1 MSKAKS
7 TTSAALPTAA
17 KPSETPGKAKASWA
31 TSPALNA
38 AGVIQ
43 AYQKNVLG
51 DDVDLDGLIETLR
64 DSFSTA
70 KDGDLSKLEYMLI
83 GQATALQTI
92 FTSLA
97 RRAHSQEY
105 QKQFNS
111 FLSLALKAQAQ
122 SRATIQAVVELKYPR
137 QVAFVQQANIAH
149 GPQQVNNGPG
159 FAGNSAAHA
168 PAHAHAEENQTQQT
182 KLLEEKTNGST
193 YLDIGAAATASGS
206 DQTVET
212 MEAVHRTKKRRR

>member
-1 MSKAKS
+1 MSKAKP
-7 TTSAALPTAA
+7 TAPTALPKAG
-17 KPSETPGKAKASWA
+17 KPPKTLGQINATWA

-51 DDVDLDGLIETLR
+51 DVDFDGLVENLR
-64 DSFSTA
+64 GSFSTA
-70 KDGDLSKLEYMLI
+70 EDGDLSKLEAMLI

-97 RRAHSQEY
+97 RRAQSQEY

-111 FLSLALKAQAQ
+111 FLSLALKAQSQ

-159 FAGNSAAHA
+159 FAANT
-168 PAHAHAEENQTQQT
+168 PMQAHAEENQTQQT
-182 KLLEEKTNGST
+182 KLLEGKTHGST
-193 YLDIGAAATASGS
+193 YLDTGAASTASGS
-206 DQTVET
+206 HQTVET
-212 MEAVHRTKKRRR
+212 VEAVHRTKKRRR